1 MQGDLGASF
10 RERFSRHPE
19 GVWAAPGRVNLIGE
33 HTDYNDGFVLPLAL
47 NLGVTA
53 AVARR
58 SDRVLRMASM
68 QRKGIVSFVLD
79 GLQPGALHGWSAY
92 VGGVIWALGRTRRDL
107 AGYDILVD
115 GDVPVGAGLSSSAA
129 LECAIALAISELE
142 GAEIDRFDLALLAQR
157 AENDFVGVPCG
168 IMDQAASLLCTADHA
183 LFLDVRSH
191 AHDQVPVRLDPHG
204 LALLVVDT
212 GARHRLADGA
222 YEARRRSCEEAAR
235 ELGVPA
241 LRDIPLESLD
251 GALSALSSAELRRQ
265 VQHVVTENARVVEAV
280 SILRNGRPAALG
292 PVLSRSHASLRDDFQ
307 VSSPQLDTA
316 VAATVQAGA
325 LGARMTGAGFGGSII
340 ALVEATGILV
350 VAEAVTTAFELA
362 GFATPRFL
370 TATASDGARRID
382 Q

>member
-1 MQGDLGASF
+1 MKGDLAAGF
-10 RERFSRHPE
+10 RERFARLPD
-19 GVWAAPGRVNLIGE
+19 GVWAAPGRINLIGE
-33 HTDYNDGFVLPLAL
+33 HTDYNDGFVLPFAL
-47 NLGVTA
+47 NLGVMA

-58 SDRVLRMASM
+58 GDRLLRMASM
-68 QRKGIVSFVLD
+68 QRKGTVTFPVDELT
-79 GLQPGALHGWSAY
+79 PGALRGWPAY
-92 VGGVIWALGRTRRDL
+92 VVGVIWAFGRAGHGV

-115 GDVPVGAGLSSSAA
+115 GDVPRGAGLASSAA

-142 GAEIDRFDLALLAQR
+142 GAAIERFELALLAQR

-183 LFLDVRSH
+183 LFLDIRSRDY
-191 AHDQVPVRLDPHG
+191 DQVPLRLERDG

-222 YEARRRSCEEAAR
+222 YEARRRSCEEAAH

-241 LRDIPLESLD
+241 LRDITVESLD
-251 GALSALSSAELRRQ
+251 EALSALSSEELRRR
-265 VQHVVTENARVVEAV
+265 VRHVVTENARVVDAV
-280 SILRNGRPAALG
+280 SILRNGRPADLG

-307 VSSPQLDTA
+307 VSSPELDTA
-316 VAATVQAGA
+316 VEAAVQAGA
-325 LGARMTGAGFGGSII
+325 VGARMTGAGFGGSII
-340 ALVEATGILV
+340 ALVEASSLQPT
-350 VAEAVTTAFELA
+350 AEAVATAFGRA

-370 TATASDGARRID
+370 NANASEGARRVD

>member
-1 MQGDLGASF
+1 MKGDLGPAF
-10 RERFSRHPE
+10 RERFARDPA
-19 GVWAAPGRVNLIGE
+19 GVWAAPGRINLIGE

-47 NLGVTA
+47 DLGVVA

-58 SDRVLRMASM
+58 RDRVLRMASK
-68 QRKGIVSFVLD
+68 QRTGIVTVGLD
-79 GLQPGALHGWSAY
+79 GLTPGLLHGWSAY
-92 VGGVIWALGRTRRDL
+92 VGGVIWAFGRTGRDL

-115 GDVPVGAGLSSSAA
+115 GDVPAGAGLSSSAA

-142 GAEIDRFDLALLAQR
+142 GAAIERFELALLAQR

-191 AHDQVPVRLDPHG
+191 AHEQVPVRLDRDG
-204 LALLVVDT
+204 LALLVIDSGT
-212 GARHRLADGA
+212 RHRLADGA

-241 LRDIPLESLD
+241 LRDISLD
-251 GALSALSSAELRRQ
+251 SLDDALSALSSVELRRR
-265 VQHVVTENARVVEAV
+265 VRHVVTENARVVESV
-280 SILRNGRPAALG
+280 SILRNGRPADFG
-292 PVLSRSHASLRDDFQ
+292 PVLSRSHASLRDDFH

-316 VAATVQAGA
+316 VAAAVQAGA
-325 LGARMTGAGFGGSII
+325 LGARMTGAGFGGSSI
-340 ALVEATGILV
+340 ALVEATGLQV
-350 VAEAVTTAFELA
+350 VADAVTTALGHA

-370 TATASDGARRID
+370 TATASDGARRL
-382 Q
+382 QA

>member
-1 MQGDLGASF
+1 MKGDLAAGF
-10 RERFSRHPE
+10 RERFARLPD
-19 GVWAAPGRVNLIGE
+19 GVWAAPGRINLIGE
-33 HTDYNDGFVLPLAL
+33 HTDYNDGFVLPFAL
-47 NLGVTA
+47 NLGVMA

-58 SDRVLRMASM
+58 GDRLLRMASM
-68 QRKGIVSFVLD
+68 QRKGIVTFPVDELTPSVLR
-79 GLQPGALHGWSAY
+79 GWPAY
-92 VGGVIWALGRTRRDL
+92 VAGVIWAFGRAGRDV

-142 GAEIDRFDLALLAQR
+142 GAAMERFELALLAQR

-168 IMDQAASLLCTADHA
+168 IMDQAASLLCTPHHA

-191 AHDQVPVRLDPHG
+191 VHDQVPLRLERDG
-204 LALLVVDT
+204 LALVVADT

-222 YEARRRSCEEAAR
+222 YEARRRSCEGAAR

-241 LRDIPLESLD
+241 LRDISLDVLD
-251 GALSALSSAELRRQ
+251 GALAELSSDELRRR
-265 VQHVVTENARVVEAV
+265 VRHVVTENARVVEAV

-307 VSSPQLDTA
+307 VSSPELDTA
-316 VAATVQAGA
+316 VEAAVQAGA
-325 LGARMTGAGFGGSII
+325 FGARMTGAGFGGSII
-340 ALVEATGILV
+340 AVVEATGVQV
-350 VAEAVTTAFELA
+350 VADAVTTAFGRA

-370 TATASDGARRID
+370 TATASEGARRI
-382 Q
+382 QP